1 MTLTPRQR
9 EVLFTVARADS
20 QQAAAAE
27 LGITYQTVKNTLDTI
42 HRKLGVRSTVAA
54 LYRVLGEPWAA

>member
-27 LGITYQTVKNTLDTI
+27 LGIALSTLKNTLEAV

-54 LYRVLGEPWAA
+54 LYRVLGEQAA

>member
-9 EVLFTVARADS
+9 EVLLTVARADS

-27 LGITYQTVKNTLDTI
+27 LGIALSTLKNTLATI
-42 HRKLGVRSTVAA
+42 RKKTGTYTTLSA
-54 LYRVLGEPWAA
+54 LYLVLGEPWAA